1 MKAKFKLEF
10 APRFERRLKALER
23 QDQIRILREAQILA
37 ENPYAGRRLKGRWE
51 GTYSL
56 RAGVYRII
64 YIVAIPATNFER
76 SRAKHVNEQLLVTR
90 ITPDSRGFS

>member
-10 APRFERRLKALER
+10 ALRFERRLKALER

-64 YIVAIPATNFER
+64 YTVSQDKVI
-76 SRAKHVNEQLLVTR
+76 LLTVGHR
-90 ITPDSRGFS
+90 RDICQ

>member
-1 MKAKFKLEF
+1 LKAKFKLEF
-10 APRFERRLKALER
+10 ALRFERRLKALER

-64 YIVAIPATNFER
+64 YTVSQDKVI
-76 SRAKHVNEQLLVTR
+76 LLTVGHR
-90 ITPDSRGFS
+90 RDICQ